1 MSFASFIAILLIC
14 QLVLTAQKSCSS
26 IKPDSSSD
34 CVLSSSDKDKGYVY
48 CCYEALGGIE
58 ECSAYTEEQYQEE
71 KEAAELFG
79 DAATMICSTTV
90 GARFM
95 NSSIKTLILL
105 ILLNL

>member
-34 CVLSSSDKDKGYVY
+34 CVLSSSDKDKGYDY
-48 CCYEALGGIE
+48 CCYEALGDIE
-58 ECSAYTEEQYQEE
+58 ECTAYTEEQYQEE
-71 KEAAELFG
+71 KEAVELFG
-79 DAATMICSTTV
+79 DALTYICSTTV